1 MRMALGEAEKALLAG
16 EVPVGAV
23 IVAGGDVLATAHNST
38 IALNDPSAHAEIL
51 AIRRAGARLKITGF
65 RGRRSTLPWS
75 PVSCARRL
83 SSRQG

>member
-38 IALNDPSAHAEIL
+38 MP
-51 AIRRAGARLKITGF
+51 
-65 RGRRSTLPWS
+65 
-75 PVSCARRL
+75 
-83 SSRQG
+83 